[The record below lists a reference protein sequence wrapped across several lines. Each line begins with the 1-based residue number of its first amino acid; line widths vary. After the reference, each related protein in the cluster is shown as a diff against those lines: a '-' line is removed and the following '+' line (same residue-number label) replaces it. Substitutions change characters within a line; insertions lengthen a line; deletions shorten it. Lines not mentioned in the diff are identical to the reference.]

1 VTKAR
6 SNAVANAAKGDLTV
20 GNGTDLSGI
29 LAVGSN
35 GDSLVA
41 DSSTATGLSWQGDSA
56 AGKNKIINSA
66 MQVWQRGTTALAAA
80 TSSATGFTA
89 DRWQL
94 YRGGFTANFTGSRQL
109 TADTINLPNIQYGLR
124 LQRTAGDTSVQ
135 FIRIVQTFETANSIP
150 LAGKTVTLSFYAK
163 KGANYSQSSSTLSVL
178 VDYGTGTD
186 QNYITGFTGN
196 TSIGSSNPTLTTT
209 YQRFT
214 NSFTIPTTATQLAV
228 VIGYTPV
235 GTAGANDWFEIT
247 GVQLEASSVA
257 SAFST
262 NGATLQAELA
272 ACQRYYYRITPVS
285 TSKSFNLGQA
295 YSTTNALGLIPFP
308 VEMRT
313 NPTALEQSGTA
324 SNYGLS
330 TANITFNDCTAV
342 PVFNNA
348 TVIMATVV
356 FVATGL
362 VAGNATHCNARNN
375 AAYLGWSAEL

>member
-1 VTKAR
+1 MSKAR
-6 SNAVANAAKGDLTV
+6 DLASAAPAPAGVTSTELGYVDGVTSAIQTQINTK
-20 GNGTDLSGI
+20 SAI
-29 LAVGSN
+29 
-35 GDSLVA
+35 A
-41 DSSTATGLSWQGDSA
+41 DDSA

-80 TSSATGFTA
+80 TSSTTGFTA

-94 YRGGFTANFTGSRQL
+94 YRGGYTANFTGSRQL

-135 FIRIVQTFETANSIP
+135 FIRIVQTLETANSIP

-163 KGANYSQSSSTLSVL
+163 KGANFSQSTSTLSVI

-196 TSIGSSNPTLTTT
+196 TSLGSSNPTLTTT

-214 NSFTIPTTATQLAV
+214 TSFTIPTTATQLAV

-272 ACQRYYYRITPVS
+272 ACQRYYYRISPVS
-285 TSKSFNLGQA
+285 TQKSFNLGQA

-313 NPTALEQSGTA
+313 SPTALEQTGTA
-324 SNYGLS
+324 ANYGLS
-330 TANITFNDCTAV
+330 TSNLTFNDCTAV

-348 TVIMATVV
+348 SVSMATVL

-362 VAGNATHCNARNN
+362 VAGNATHCNAKNN